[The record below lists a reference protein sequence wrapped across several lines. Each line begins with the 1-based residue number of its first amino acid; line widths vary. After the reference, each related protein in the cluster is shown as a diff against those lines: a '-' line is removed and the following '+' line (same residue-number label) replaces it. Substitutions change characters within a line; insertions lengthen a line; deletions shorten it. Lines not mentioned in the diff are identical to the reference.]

1 MNMLGRTL
9 QINKF
14 DIIDYAE
21 YDFKTVNLRL
31 NVVHEL
37 ALG

>member
-1 MNMLGRTL
+1 MLGRTL

-21 YDFKTVNLRL
+21 YDFKIEIQRL

-37 ALG
+37 DFG